1 MRIRT
6 PRRKA
11 SAAEFDHAL
20 RGPVFRLR
28 PTSSRRP
35 RTGDAREAYPALPQ
49 TIWNERNTVKLLKIS
64 VLAMVSA
71 LSLAACG
78 RDGLTDPTG
87 LRRGQFDGQ
96 IAGTLSGRLDGEA
109 VSGSSVSGFHDVI
122 VLTDYAQDIE
132 VTIVHDT
139 DEFYEGRFSIGDAI
153 VQDRPITAWVR
164 LMDTGE
170 YFDSLN
176 GVIDLYR
183 VDGGGI
189 EGTASF
195 SAESDEV
202 IGDIVNVD
210 VTFSTGYAGRIDYN
224 LSPSLSRAP
233 EPAAR

>member
-1 MRIRT
+1 M
-6 PRRKA
+6 
-11 SAAEFDHAL
+11 
-20 RGPVFRLR
+20 
-28 PTSSRRP
+28 
-35 RTGDAREAYPALPQ
+35 
-49 TIWNERNTVKLLKIS
+49 KLLTIF
-64 VLAMVSA
+64 VLALVSA

-78 RDGLTDPTG
+78 RDGLTGPGG
-87 LRRGQFDGQ
+87 LRNGRFDGQ
-96 IAGTLSGRLDGEA
+96 IAGSLGGRLEGEA

-122 VLTDYAQDIE
+122 VLTDYAEDIE
-132 VTIVHDT
+132 ITIVHDT

-153 VQDRPITAWVR
+153 AQNQPITAWVR

-202 IGDIVNVD
+202 FGDIVNVD
-210 VTFSTGYAGRIDYN
+210 VTFATDYTGRIDYN

-233 EPAAR
+233 RAAAR